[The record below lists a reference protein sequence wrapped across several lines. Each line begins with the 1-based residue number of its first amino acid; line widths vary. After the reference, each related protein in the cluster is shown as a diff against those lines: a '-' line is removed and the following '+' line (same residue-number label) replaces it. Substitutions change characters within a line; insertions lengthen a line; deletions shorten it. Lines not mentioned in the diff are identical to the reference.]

1 VTEKVAHNNPSPF
14 SSAKAGYCSGLAAL
28 LFFIGGAAS
37 ERARAEGDTRTISL
51 HHIHTGEDLT
61 ITYKVNGRYDDNALA
76 KIDSL
81 LRDWREDKP
90 TRMDPHVID
99 LLWEVHREVGAKE
112 PIWIVCGYRSPSTNA
127 TLRKR
132 SSGVAK
138 FSQHMLGKAVD
149 FYIPGVPLDQ
159 LRAAGLRAQQGGVGF
174 YPTSGSPFVH
184 LDTGSVR
191 HWPRLPE
198 AQLAS
203 VLAKGPLTSR
213 SASDPRGTALAR
225 GEIVRPDRK
234 PTQLAKLP
242 ERGKEVDEEDD
253 APARAQAAE
262 TKPAKEAP
270 AIVARAQA
278 AIVPLPRA
286 SPRKPEFREIVA
298 ESPPEAAPNPGNE
311 IPRPAAAP
319 VGFEIA
325 SARAKPI
332 RLAQVQTPDRVN
344 STANDVI
351 NGRGYWQG
359 MPNAEPIEVAPAANS
374 RVPQTVTPAA
384 RRPATAAAGPA
395 ATGSAPTTSA
405 GVAHWPLADGT
416 EREPLPNALSY
427 ASQPTPI
434 AISRAVPLGRPIPP
448 AEPTS
453 VVKRNDDRVP
463 SAGLQPDEPGAM
475 PARKV
480 NGGLVRVGD
489 RFNDPWMRAMIVSPS
504 AQSFM
509 KTTLFGLP
517 DFRNLGAYFEK
528 PAASVAMTFSEDP
541 TSGMPTEQF
550 AGTAVTFVGS
560 VKFAAPSAA
569 AR

>member
-1 VTEKVAHNNPSPF
+1 MTKKVAHKNPSSF
-14 SSAKAGYCSGLAAL
+14 SSTRAGYCSGLAAL
-28 LFFIGGAAS
+28 LLFIGCDAS
-37 ERARAEGDTRTISL
+37 ERARADGETRTISL

-61 ITYKVNGRYDDNALA
+61 ITYKMNGRYDDNALA
-76 KIDSL
+76 KIDAL

-90 TRMDPHVID
+90 TKMDPHVID

-138 FSQHMLGKAVD
+138 FSQHTLGKAID

-203 VLAKGPLTSR
+203 LLAKGPLASR
-213 SASDPRGTALAR
+213 SAADPRGTALAR
-225 GEIVRPDRK
+225 GEIVRPEQK
-234 PTQLAKLP
+234 PAQLAKLP

-253 APARAQAAE
+253 APVRAQPAATRPVKE
-262 TKPAKEAP
+262 TPAR
-270 AIVARAQA
+270 VTRAQA
-278 AIVPLPRA
+278 AIVALPKA
-286 SPRKPEFREIVA
+286 SPRKPESREIVA
-298 ESPPEAAPNPGNE
+298 ESSPEAATHPGKD
-311 IPRPAAAP
+311 IAPAGAAP

-325 SARAKPI
+325 SASTKPI
-332 RLAQVQTPDRVN
+332 RLAQMQTPDRIN
-344 STANDVI
+344 GTANDVI

-359 MPNAEPIEVAPAANS
+359 MPSAEPVEASPAANS
-374 RVPQTVTPAA
+374 RVPQTATPAA
-384 RRPATAAAGPA
+384 RRPATTAAGPA
-395 ATGSAPTTSA
+395 ATGSTPTTNA

-434 AISRAVPLGRPIPP
+434 AISRPVPLGRTNSP

-453 VVKRNDDRVP
+453 VVKHNDDRLP
-463 SAGLQPDEPGAM
+463 GAGERPGAM

-528 PAASVAMTFSEDP
+528 PAASVAMRFSEDP
-541 TSGMPTEQF
+541 NSGMPTEQF

>member
-1 VTEKVAHNNPSPF
+1 MTKQVAHKSPSSF
-14 SSAKAGYCSGLAAL
+14 SSARAGYCSGLAAL
-28 LFFIGGAAS
+28 LLFIGCDA
-37 ERARAEGDTRTISL
+37 ERARADGETRTISL

-90 TRMDPHVID
+90 TKMDPHVID
-99 LLWEVHREVGAKE
+99 LLWEVHHEVGSKG

-138 FSQHMLGKAVD
+138 FSQHTLGKAID

-203 VLAKGPLTSR
+203 VLAKGPLASR

-225 GEIVRPDRK
+225 GDIVRPERK
-234 PTQLAKLP
+234 PAHLAKLP
-242 ERGKEVDEEDD
+242 ERGKEVDEEED
-253 APARAQAAE
+253 APVRAQPAE
-262 TKPAKEAP
+262 TKPVKEAP
-270 AIVARAQA
+270 ATVARAQA
-278 AIVPLPRA
+278 AIVPLPRV
-286 SPRKPEFREIVA
+286 SPRRPESREIVA
-298 ESPPEAAPNPGNE
+298 ESSPEAAAHPGSD
-311 IPRPAAAP
+311 IQLSAAAP

-325 SARAKPI
+325 SASTKPI

-344 STANDVI
+344 STDVI

-359 MPNAEPIEVAPAANS
+359 MPSAEPVEVAPAASS
-374 RVPQTVTPAA
+374 RVPQTPTPAS
-384 RRPATAAAGPA
+384 RRPPAA
-395 ATGSAPTTSA
+395 ATGPGATGSTPTTNA
-405 GVAHWPLADGT
+405 GVAHWPLADSS
-416 EREPLPNALSY
+416 EHEPLPNALSY

-434 AISRAVPLGRPIPP
+434 AISRAVPLGRTTPP
-448 AEPTS
+448 AEPTN
-453 VVKRNDDRVP
+453 VVKRNDDRMP
-463 SAGLQPDEPGAM
+463 GAGAQPDERPGATT
-475 PARKV
+475 ARKV

-517 DFRNLGAYFEK
+517 DFRNLGAYFQK
-528 PAASVAMTFSEDP
+528 PATSVAMTFSEDP
-541 TSGMPTEQF
+541 NSGMPTEQF
-550 AGTAVTFVGS
+550 SGSAVTFVGS
-560 VKFAAPSAA
+560 VKFTGPSAA